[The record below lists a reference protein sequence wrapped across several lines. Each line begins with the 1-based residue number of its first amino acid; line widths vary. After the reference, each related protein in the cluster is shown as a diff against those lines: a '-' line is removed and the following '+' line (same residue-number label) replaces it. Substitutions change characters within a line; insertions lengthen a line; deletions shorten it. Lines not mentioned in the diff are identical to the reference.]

1 MEKIWETNNRKLAL
15 ELAIKCSGICR
26 FRVVA
31 TDFNPNSKYAD
42 RTIEVNE
49 FRKIYISFPQSP
61 ERVKIKII
69 PLNQTDNFLV
79 DFKEKPLKTYQIKLS
94 EQTQKFVK
102 FAQQFVA
109 CSGYESAT
117 NSGRFFTTKDKE
129 FKIKYFT
136 IISDNGRIS
145 STPARIGH
153 STGIIEVSKTHFDK
167 YTIPMRM
174 AILLHEYAHK
184 YLNPLSNLPISDE
197 IGADINALYIYLGLG
212 YSKVDAIYVF
222 INVFLKA
229 QSEGNMKRMRKIM
242 NYIAKFEKGEIAKV
256 LTK

>member
-1 MEKIWETNNRKLAL
+1 MWMEEGIEDVWKNIVKRINEIDGGWEYKDGDSFEIYN
-15 ELAIKCSGICR
+15 GIR
-26 FRVVA
+26 
-31 TDFNPNSKYAD
+31 
-42 RTIEVNE
+42 I
-49 FRKIYISFPQSP
+49 
-61 ERVKIKII
+61 
-69 PLNQTDNFLV
+69 
-79 DFKEKPLKTYQIKLS
+79 
-94 EQTQKFVK
+94 
-102 FAQQFVA
+102 
-109 CSGYESAT
+109 AT
-117 NSGRFFTTKDKE
+117 NSGRYFTTTDKE

-222 INVFLKA
+222 INVFLKS
-229 QSEGNMKRMRKIM
+229 QSEGNMQRMRKIM

-256 LTK
+256 LTE